1 MSETIML
8 PILTVSLPDWEDQ
21 AEHVRSVAN
30 NTGRGDGR
38 SRRLPGDFVSPDV
51 GMLMEGLAFW
61 MEEMERLINEGP
73 LIVAT
78 LPQSRE
84 LQRAAGIGTKAL
96 DE

>member
-38 SRRLPGDFVSPDV
+38 SRRLPGDFVSPSSV
-51 GMLMEGLAFW
+51 PMS
-61 MEEMERLINEGP
+61 
-73 LIVAT
+73 VC
-78 LPQSRE
+78 
-84 LQRAAGIGTKAL
+84 
-96 DE
+96 